1 MFCKKNETGYQGLLD
16 GLRLKTLVHGEKT
29 LMAEFRIPR
38 NVNDSGIVNFLL
50 PGLTVSKAEQFND
63 RSKRL

>member
-1 MFCKKNETGYQGLLD
+1 MFCKKDTGEYRQLLE
-16 GLRLKTLVHGEKT
+16 GVHLKTLVHGEKT

-38 NVNDSGIVNFLL
+38 NINDSGIVNFLL

-63 RSKRL
+63 GSKRL